1 MQFRRRF
8 EAGEFTCLV
17 QIDPPKG
24 TDVSTMVDGAMGVKG
39 IADAFIVPEM
49 ANAVMRMSSLGAS
62 VVLRNNGVDAVM
74 QVSCRDRNRLA
85 LQGDLLAAAACGIN
99 AMMVVT
105 GEDPSFGDHHTAKAV
120 YDVDLGT
127 LLKGI
132 SSMEK
137 GRDMA
142 GVELSG
148 APDFLKGATLNTC
161 LRGADR
167 EVELDRMKEMV
178 DAGVKFFIT
187 QPLFEFSM
195 TQPFFKTADNYG
207 AKIIPTVL
215 LLKSLGMARY
225 MARNVNYVNMP
236 DAIVHRVLKAS
247 DKVRECTRMA
257 RETIEAVKK
266 EGFAGVNV
274 STLGWEH
281 KLPEVLGVMD
291 GLKG

>member
-8 EAGEFTCLV
+8 EAGEFACLV
-17 QIDPPKG
+17 QIEPPKG

-39 IADAFIVPEM
+39 IADAFIIPEM
-49 ANAVMRMSSLGAS
+49 GNAVMRMSSLGAS
-62 VVLRNNGVDAVM
+62 VVLKNKGFDTVM

-85 LQGDLLAAAACGIN
+85 LQGDLLAAASCGIN

-120 YDVDLGT
+120 YDVDLET
-127 LLKGI
+127 LLKGMA
-132 SSMEK
+132 SLEN
-137 GRDMA
+137 GHDMA

-148 APDFLKGATLNTC
+148 SPDFLKGATLNTC
-161 LRGADR
+161 LRGAER
-167 EVELDRMKEMV
+167 EAELERMKKMM
-178 DAGVKFFIT
+178 DAGVRFFIT
-187 QPLFEFSM
+187 QPLFEFTM
-195 TQPFFKTADNYG
+195 TQPFFKTADKYG

-236 DAIVHRVLKAS
+236 DAIVDRVLKAS

-266 EGFAGVNV
+266 EGFGGVNV

-291 GLKG
+291 GLNG